1 MVEKLISV
9 CSLHPDASHVELR
22 VLNWLHL
29 QGICCRFDL
38 PHSAKAEELKIGR
51 PEKLLVVARIDQLF
65 LDVSNRGL
73 DVTDELASVAT
84 LQLSDL
90 RLVVKDGVFEDLL
103 NILVADFG
111 RLLSR

>member
-9 CSLHPDASHVELR
+9 CSPHLDASHIELR
-22 VLNWLHL
+22 VLDRLHL

-51 PEKLLVVARIDQLF
+51 PKELLVVAGIDQLF

-84 LQLSDL
+84 LQFSNL
-90 RLVVKDGVFEDLL
+90 RLVVEDGVFEDLL

>member
-1 MVEKLISV
+1 MVEKLFSV
-9 CSLHPDASHVELR
+9 CSPHSDASHVELR
-22 VLNWLHL
+22 VLDGLHL

-38 PHSAKAEELKIGR
+38 PHSAETEELKIGR
-51 PEKLLVVARIDQLF
+51 PKELLVVAGIYQLF

-90 RLVVKDGVFEDLL
+90 RLVVEDGVFEDLL

-111 RLLSR
+111 RLLSW